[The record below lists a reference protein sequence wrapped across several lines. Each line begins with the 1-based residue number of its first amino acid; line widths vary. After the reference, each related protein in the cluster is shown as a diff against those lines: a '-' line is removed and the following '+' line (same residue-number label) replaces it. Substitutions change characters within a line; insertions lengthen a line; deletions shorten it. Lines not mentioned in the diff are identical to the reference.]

1 MGIHSIVWR
10 VHSSGLDDIKIIRQ
24 ALDDLSGEGLESKED
39 VGRSWH
45 GAPQIEFERRTRKKS
60 QTRESLAR
68 MGSSAISTLIDEDLS
83 TRIDENNV
91 FHLRLSIADLCCG
104 IVRITDPRRRLPCVK
119 GEFKIEV
126 YPGQNVLEVAEEVLK
141 KAREQA
147 IRNNWEHG
155 AANNE

>member
-1 MGIHSIVWR
+1 MLITELPFNAMNKSISNGNKLR
-10 VHSSGLDDIKIIRQ
+10 
-24 ALDDLSGEGLESKED
+24 
-39 VGRSWH
+39 
-45 GAPQIEFERRTRKKS
+45 
-60 QTRESLAR
+60 
-68 MGSSAISTLIDEDLS
+68 SAISTLIDEDLS

-91 FHLRLSIADLCCG
+91 FNLRLSIADLCCG

-155 AANNE
+155 AANNK